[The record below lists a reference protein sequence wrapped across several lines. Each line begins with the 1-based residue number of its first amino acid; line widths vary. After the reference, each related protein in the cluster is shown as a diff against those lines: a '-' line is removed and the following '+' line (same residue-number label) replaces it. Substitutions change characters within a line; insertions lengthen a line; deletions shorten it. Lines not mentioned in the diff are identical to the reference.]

1 MSESEQNMYS
11 LYIRNNEGKGKI
23 AMTVTTAKWTIEEY
37 HRMVD
42 AGIFSDRHVE
52 LLNGEII
59 QMSGIA
65 LMRSI

>member
-1 MSESEQNMYS
+1 MK
-11 LYIRNNEGKGKI
+11 IRAI
-23 AMTVTTAKWTIEEY
+23 TTAKWTIEEY

-42 AGIFSDRHVE
+42 AGILSDRHVE